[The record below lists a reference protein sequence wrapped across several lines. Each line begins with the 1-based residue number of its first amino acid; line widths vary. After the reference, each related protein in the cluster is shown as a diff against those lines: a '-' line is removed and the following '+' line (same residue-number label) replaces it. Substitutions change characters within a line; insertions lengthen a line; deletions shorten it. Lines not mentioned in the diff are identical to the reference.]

1 MRPLKTAPGE
11 LAPDDKRIT
20 RKEARDL
27 LTALDKPEFSGLMDD
42 YLKEISDPKNIKET
56 NQFLKESE
64 EKKDLPANVRLAKP
78 TPGFCIRSEK
88 YSIKHPSQRKKVFIN
103 IVSLEEVQPPENDK
117 SNMWKLP
124 YLLNKGRH
132 DQDKKGKYCT
142 TFDVVFNPKAI
153 ELANDN
159 LSFKKFVCDTAI
171 DGINNQILKKEEEKI
186 SSDFVVKKFNYK
198 GLEVSYV
205 NVHTLNKG
213 EMDDRK
219 EPSEFHKTE
228 MMKEVEKLKEESD
241 KKKEEEKK
249 EEDVDVYD
257 QPDIDNKDNVN
268 DVIKTKK
275 MIDKDSKE
283 PVYKIKYSD
292 NFEINNFF
300 YNPQGYEEAPKHDY
314 KKIVIEINTPLMNG
328 AAEAELEIDIKKLK
342 FKYKD
347 IYLLNLDL
355 PIEINKDSTT
365 AKFDKS
371 KKLLILTADIVHK
384 KQAMPEKKIDER
396 MEIINEE
403 EEKRKEE
410 EKKKK
415 EEEERIKKE
424 MEEKQKKEEEA
435 KKKLEE
441 EMRIKKEK
449 EKKEKEK
456 KEKERLEKE
465 KKEKEK
471 MEKMKKE
478 EEEKNKEDVVFIRG
492 QKNNNEENSI
502 VKNNENKLKEI
513 KYKADEE
520 IKEEKK
526 KFVEEIIPKKEEEE
540 DEEIEIR
547 EDEINTTVPMK
558 KQIEILRRKKE
569 QSQKNMVDDK
579 NKKKKEN
586 KKEEKEIKKE
596 KEKDENK
603 KHDEDDIVQKPN
615 ENKSQNATQ
624 SNNSN
629 EDTRTPTCFLSF
641 ANDWIYD
648 ID

>member
-1 MRPLKTAPGE
+1 MKSLKTAPGE
-11 LAPDDKRIT
+11 LAPDDKHIT

-27 LTALDKPEFSGLMDD
+27 LNALDKPEFSGLMDD
-42 YLKEISDPKNIKET
+42 YLKEISDPNNIKET

-78 TPGFCIRSEK
+78 TPGFCIKSEK

-103 IVSLEEVQPPENDK
+103 IVSLDEVQPPENNE

-153 ELANDN
+153 ELANGN

-171 DGINNQILKKEEEKI
+171 DGINNQILSKEEEKI

-228 MMKEVEKLKEESD
+228 VMKEVEKLKAENE
-241 KKKEEEKK
+241 KKKEQEKK
-249 EEDVDVYD
+249 GEEDVDVYD
-257 QPDIDNKDNVN
+257 QPDIDTKDNVN

-314 KKIVIEINTPLMNG
+314 KKIIIELNTPLMAG
-328 AAEAELEIDIKKLK
+328 ASEAELEIDVKKLK

-371 KKLLILTADIVHK
+371 KKILILSADIVHK
-384 KQAMPEKKIDER
+384 KQEIPEKKIDER

-424 MEEKQKKEEEA
+424 LEEKQKKEEEA

-465 KKEKEK
+465 KIEKEK
-471 MEKMKKE
+471 QEKLKKE
-478 EEEKNKEDVVFIRG
+478 EQEKEKNKEDVVFIRG
-492 QKNNNEENSI
+492 QKNEKRRGS
-502 VKNNENKLKEI
+502 
-513 KYKADEE
+513 
-520 IKEEKK
+520 KK
-526 KFVEEIIPKKEEEE
+526 K
-540 DEEIEIR
+540 IR
-547 EDEINTTVPMK
+547 R
-558 KQIEILRRKKE
+558 RRK
-569 QSQKNMVDDK
+569 
-579 NKKKKEN
+579 
-586 KKEEKEIKKE
+586 
-596 KEKDENK
+596 
-603 KHDEDDIVQKPN
+603 
-615 ENKSQNATQ
+615 
-624 SNNSN
+624 
-629 EDTRTPTCFLSF
+629 
-641 ANDWIYD
+641 
-648 ID
+648 

>member
-1 MRPLKTAPGE
+1 MRSLKTTPQQ
-11 LAPDDKRIT
+11 LDPDDKRIT

-27 LTALDKPEFSGLMDD
+27 LTALDKPEFGGLMDD
-42 YLKEISDPKNIKET
+42 YLKEISDPNNIKET

-88 YSIKHPSQRKKVFIN
+88 YSIKHPAQRKKVFIN
-103 IVSLEEVQPPENDK
+103 IVSLDEVKPPENNE

-153 ELANDN
+153 ELANGN

-171 DGINNQILKKEEEKI
+171 DGINGQILSKEEEKI
-186 SSDFVVKKFNYK
+186 SNDYVLKKFNYK

-205 NVHTLNKG
+205 NVHTLSKG

-228 MMKEVEKLKEESD
+228 VMKEVEKLKAENE

-249 EEDVDVYD
+249 GEEDVDVYD

-292 NFEINNFF
+292 NFELNNFF
-300 YNPQGYEEAPKHDY
+300 YNPQGYEEAPKQKY
-314 KKIVIEINTPLMNG
+314 KKIIIEINTPLMSG
-328 AAEAELEIDIKKLK
+328 AADAQLEIDIKKLK
-342 FKYKD
+342 FQYKD
-347 IYLLNLDL
+347 IYLLNLDV
-355 PIEINKDSTT
+355 PIEINKETTT

-371 KKLLILTADIVHK
+371 KKMLVLSADIVHK
-384 KQAMPEKKIDER
+384 NQPIPEKKIDEK

-410 EKKKK
+410 EAKKK

-435 KKKLEE
+435 KKKYEE
-441 EMRIKKEK
+441 EMKIKKEK
-449 EKKEKEK
+449 EKIEKEK

-471 MEKMKKE
+471 KQKE
-478 EEEKNKEDVVFIRG
+478 EEEKEKNKEDIVFIKG
-492 QKNNNEENSI
+492 QKNNDESSVLN
-502 VKNNENKLKEI
+502 NNENKLKEI
-513 KYKADEE
+513 KYKEEVETKKDEN
-520 IKEEKK
+520 K
-526 KFVEEIIPKKEEEE
+526 KFVEEIIPEEEKKEEF
-540 DEEIEIR
+540 DIR

-558 KQIEILRRKKE
+558 KQIEILRKKKE
-569 QSQKNMVDDK
+569 QKQKNADDDNT
-579 NKKKKEN
+579 NKKNNKKNEN
-586 KKEEKEIKKE
+586 KKEKEIQNQI
-596 KEKDENK
+596 ENK
-603 KHDEDDIVQKPN
+603 KHDEDDVVQKPI
-615 ENKSQNATQ
+615 ENQSQKNTQ
-624 SNNSN
+624 SNKSG

-641 ANDWIYD
+641 SNDWIYD

>member
-1 MRPLKTAPGE
+1 MRGLKTAPGQ

-42 YLKEISDPKNIKET
+42 YLKEISNPNNVKET

-88 YSIKHPSQRKKVFIN
+88 YSIKHPAQRKKVFIN
-103 IVSLEEVQPPENDK
+103 IVSLDEVQPPENNE

-153 ELANDN
+153 ELANGN
-159 LSFKKFVCDTAI
+159 LAFKKFVCDTAI
-171 DGINNQILKKEEEKI
+171 DGLNKQILSKEEEKI

-228 MMKEVEKLKEESD
+228 IMKEVEKIKEENE

-249 EEDVDVYD
+249 GEEEVDVYD

-275 MIDKDSKE
+275 IIDKDSKE

-314 KKIVIEINTPLMNG
+314 KKIIIEINTPLMIG
-328 AAEAELEIDIKKLK
+328 ASEAELEIDTKKLK

-371 KKLLILTADIVHK
+371 KKLLILSADIIHK
-384 KQAMPEKKIDER
+384 KQPVPEKKVDER

-403 EEKRKEE
+403 EEKKKEE
-410 EKKKK
+410 EKKRK

-424 MEEKQKKEEEA
+424 MEEKQRKEEEI

-441 EMRIKKEK
+441 EEMKKK
-449 EKKEKEK
+449 LEKEK

-465 KKEKEK
+465 RMETEKIEKEK
-471 MEKMKKE
+471 VKKSEEK
-478 EEEKNKEDVVFIRG
+478 EKNKEDIVFIRG
-492 QKNNNEENSI
+492 KKLNNEENSTLK
-502 VKNNENKLKEI
+502 KNEKRLKEI
-513 KYKADEE
+513 KYKEE
-520 IKEEKK
+520 IEIENKDNKK
-526 KFVEEIIPKKEEEE
+526 LVEEIIPQKEEVE
-540 DEEIEIR
+540 EIR
-547 EDEINTTVPMK
+547 EDEINTTIPMR
-558 KQIEILRRKKE
+558 KQIELLRKKKE
-569 QSQKNMVDDK
+569 QSQKNVDDRIK
-579 NKKKKEN
+579 KESENKKDEKEN
-586 KKEEKEIKKE
+586 KI
-596 KEKDENK
+596 DENK
-603 KHDEDDIVQKPN
+603 KHDEDDIEQKTN
-615 ENKSQNATQ
+615 EKKNQE
-624 SNNSN
+624 NNQGTSSN
-629 EDTRTPTCFLSF
+629 EDTRTPICFLSF
-641 ANDWIYD
+641 VNEWIYD

>member
-1 MRPLKTAPGE
+1 MQPLKTKPGE

-88 YSIKHPSQRKKVFIN
+88 YNIKHPVNRKKVFIN
-103 IVSLEEVQPPENDK
+103 IVSLEEVKEPTNDEN
-117 SNMWKLP
+117 NMWKLP
-124 YLLNKGRH
+124 YLLNQGRH

-142 TFDVVFNPKAI
+142 TYDVVFNPKAI
-153 ELANDN
+153 DLANGN
-159 LSFKKFVCDTAI
+159 LAFKKFVCDTAI
-171 DGINNQILKKEEEKI
+171 EGINREILSKEEEKI
-186 SSDFVVKKFNYK
+186 SKDFVIKKFNYK
-198 GLEVSYV
+198 GLEVAYV

-219 EPSEFHKTE
+219 EPSEFHKTQV
-228 MMKEVEKLKEESD
+228 MKEVEKMKEEME

-249 EEDVDVYD
+249 DGDIEVYDEPDVDS
-257 QPDIDNKDNVN
+257 KDNVN
-268 DVIKTKK
+268 DVIKAKK
-275 MIDKDSKE
+275 QIDKDSKE
-283 PVYKIKYSD
+283 PVYQIKYSN
-292 NFEINNFF
+292 NFELNNYF
-300 YNPQGYEEAPKHDY
+300 YNPQGYEEAPKNDY
-314 KKIVIEINTPLMNG
+314 KNIIIEINTPLMEG
-328 AAEAELEIDIKKLK
+328 IQDAELEIDTKKLK

-355 PIEINKDSTT
+355 PIEINRDSTK
-365 AKFDKS
+365 AKFEKA
-371 KKLLILTADIVHK
+371 KKILTLSADIIHK
-384 KQAMPEKKIDER
+384 KQQMPEKKIDEK

-424 MEEKQKKEEEA
+424 NEEKIKKEQEIKA
-435 KKKLEE
+435 KKEE

-449 EKKEKEK
+449 E
-456 KEKERLEKE
+456 RIDKE

-471 MEKMKKE
+471 REKE
-478 EEEKNKEDVVFIRG
+478 LIEKNKEETVFIKG
-492 QKNNNEENSI
+492 QKDNKENSLL
-502 VKNNENKLKEI
+502 NNKKVLKEI
-513 KYKADEE
+513 KYKQESE
-520 IKEEKK
+520 NSQKENKK
-526 KFVEEIIPKKEEEE
+526 LIEEIIPEVKEEQNEEEE
-540 DEEIEIR
+540 EIR
-547 EDEINTTVPMK
+547 EDQINTTVPMK
-558 KQIEILRRKKE
+558 KQLEIFRKRREELKKNE
-569 QSQKNMVDDK
+569 NDK
-579 NKKKKEN
+579 NKKGTKI
-586 KKEEKEIKKE
+586 KEIKKE
-596 KEKDENK
+596 KEKENKEIKEEIK
-603 KHDEDDIVQKPN
+603 KHDEDDVVVKQDNSKI
-615 ENKSQNATQ
+615 STQ
-624 SNNSN
+624 TNSK

-641 ANDWIYD
+641 SNDWIYE

>member
-1 MRPLKTAPGE
+1 MKSLKTAPGE
-11 LAPDDKRIT
+11 LAPDDKHIT

-27 LTALDKPEFSGLMDD
+27 LNALDKPEFSGLMDD
-42 YLKEISDPKNIKET
+42 YLKEISDPNNIKET

-78 TPGFCIRSEK
+78 IPGFCIRSEK

-103 IVSLEEVQPPENDK
+103 IVSLDEVQPPENDK

-153 ELANDN
+153 ELANSN

-171 DGINNQILKKEEEKI
+171 DGLNNQILSKEEEKI

-228 MMKEVEKLKEESD
+228 IMKEVEKIKKESEQ
-241 KKKEEEKK
+241 KTEEEKK
-249 EEDVDVYD
+249 GEEDIDVYD

-275 MIDKDSKE
+275 IIDKDSKE

-292 NFEINNFF
+292 NFEIKNFF
-300 YNPQGYEEAPKHDY
+300 YNPQGYEEAPKHEY
-314 KKIVIEINTPLMNG
+314 KKIIIEINTPLMAG
-328 AAEAELEIDIKKLK
+328 AGEAELEIDVKKLK

-347 IYLLNLDL
+347 IYVLNLDL
-355 PIEINKDSTT
+355 PIEINKESTT

-371 KKLLILTADIVHK
+371 KKLLILSADIVHK
-384 KQAMPEKKIDER
+384 NQPVPEKIVDER

-441 EMRIKKEK
+441 EQMRKKL
-449 EKKEKEK
+449 EKEK
-456 KEKERLEKE
+456 KEKERIEKERLEKE
-465 KKEKEK
+465 KIEKEK
-471 MEKMKKE
+471 A
-478 EEEKNKEDVVFIRG
+478 KNKEDIVFIKG
-492 QKNNNEENSI
+492 KKTNKEENSI
-502 VKNNENKLKEI
+502 LSNNENKLKEI
-513 KYKADEE
+513 KYK
-520 IKEEKK
+520 EEKEIEIENNNVQNK
-526 KFVEEIIPKKEEEE
+526 KLIEEIIPQKENEEE
-540 DEEIEIR
+540 IIR
-547 EDEINTTVPMK
+547 EDEINTTVPMR
-558 KQIEILRRKKE
+558 KQIELLRKHKE
-569 QSQKNMVDDK
+569 QAQKNADDK
-579 NKKKKEN
+579 IEKKNAN
-586 KKEEKEIKKE
+586 KKEENEIKKE
-596 KEKDENK
+596 EKK
-603 KHDEDDIVQKPN
+603 RQDEDDIEQKPN
-615 ENKSQNATQ
+615 ENNTQ
-624 SNNSN
+624 KNNSG
-629 EDTRTPTCFLSF
+629 EDTRTPICFLSF
-641 ANDWIYD
+641 TNDWIYD

>member
-1 MRPLKTAPGE
+1 MRGLKTAPGQ

-42 YLKEISDPKNIKET
+42 YLKEISNPNNVKET

-78 TPGFCIRSEK
+78 TPGFCVRSEK
-88 YSIKHPSQRKKVFIN
+88 YSIKHPAQRKKVFIN
-103 IVSLEEVQPPENDK
+103 IVSLDEVQPPENNE

-153 ELANDN
+153 ELANGN
-159 LSFKKFVCDTAI
+159 LAFKKFVCDTAI
-171 DGINNQILKKEEEKI
+171 DGLNKQILSKEEEKI

-228 MMKEVEKLKEESD
+228 IMKEVEKIKEENE

-249 EEDVDVYD
+249 GEEEVDVYD

-275 MIDKDSKE
+275 IIDKDSKE

-314 KKIVIEINTPLMNG
+314 KKIIIEINTPLMIG
-328 AAEAELEIDIKKLK
+328 ASEAELEIDTKKLK

-371 KKLLILTADIVHK
+371 KKLLILSADIIHK
-384 KQAMPEKKIDER
+384 KQPVPEKKVDER

-403 EEKRKEE
+403 EEKKKEE
-410 EKKKK
+410 EKKRK

-424 MEEKQKKEEEA
+424 MEEKQRKEEEI

-441 EMRIKKEK
+441 EEMKKK
-449 EKKEKEK
+449 LEKEK

-465 KKEKEK
+465 RMETEKIEKEK
-471 MEKMKKE
+471 VKKSEEK
-478 EEEKNKEDVVFIRG
+478 EKNKEDIVFIRG
-492 QKNNNEENSI
+492 KKLNNEENSTLK
-502 VKNNENKLKEI
+502 KNEKRLKEI
-513 KYKADEE
+513 KYKEE
-520 IKEEKK
+520 IEIENKDNKK
-526 KFVEEIIPKKEEEE
+526 LVEEIIPQKEEVE
-540 DEEIEIR
+540 EIR
-547 EDEINTTVPMK
+547 EDEINTTIPMR
-558 KQIEILRRKKE
+558 KQIELLRKKKE
-569 QSQKNMVDDK
+569 QSQKNVDDRIK
-579 NKKKKEN
+579 KESENKKDEKEN
-586 KKEEKEIKKE
+586 KI
-596 KEKDENK
+596 DENK
-603 KHDEDDIVQKPN
+603 KHDEDDIEQKTN
-615 ENKSQNATQ
+615 EKKNQE
-624 SNNSN
+624 NNQGTSSN
-629 EDTRTPTCFLSF
+629 EDTRTPICFLSF
-641 ANDWIYD
+641 VNEWIYD

>member
-1 MRPLKTAPGE
+1 MRPLKTVPGE

-27 LTALDKPEFSGLMDD
+27 LTALDKPEFNGLMDD
-42 YLKEISDPKNIKET
+42 YLKEISDPNNIKET

-88 YSIKHPSQRKKVFIN
+88 YSIKHPAQRKKVFIN
-103 IVSLEEVQPPENDK
+103 IVSLDEVKPPENNE

-142 TFDVVFNPKAI
+142 TFDVVFNPRAI
-153 ELANDN
+153 ELANGN

-171 DGINNQILKKEEEKI
+171 DGINGQILSKEEEKI
-186 SSDFVVKKFNYK
+186 SSDYVLKKFNYK

-228 MMKEVEKLKEESD
+228 VMKEVEKLKAENE

-249 EEDVDVYD
+249 GEEDVDVYD

-292 NFEINNFF
+292 NFELNNFF

-314 KKIVIEINTPLMNG
+314 KKIIIEINTPMMAG
-328 AAEAELEIDIKKLK
+328 ASEAELEVDVKKLK
-342 FKYKD
+342 FSYKD
-347 IYLLNLDL
+347 IYALNLDL
-355 PIEINKDSTT
+355 PIEINKESTT

-371 KKLLILTADIVHK
+371 KKMLILTADIVHK
-384 KQAMPEKKIDER
+384 KQVMPEKKVDEN

-410 EKKKK
+410 ERKKEEEKKK
-415 EEEERIKKE
+415 EEERIKKE

-435 KKKLEE
+435 KKKYEE
-441 EMRIKKEK
+441 EMKAKKEK
-449 EKKEKEK
+449 EK
-456 KEKERLEKE
+456 LEKE
-465 KKEKEK
+465 MKEKLEKEK
-471 MEKMKKE
+471 MEKEKLKKKE
-478 EEEKNKEDVVFIRG
+478 EAQKNKEDVVFIKG
-492 QKNNNEENSI
+492 QKNNEDNSLL
-502 VKNNENKLKEI
+502 KNNEGKLKEI
-513 KYKADEE
+513 KYKEEEEVKKDEN
-520 IKEEKK
+520 K
-526 KFVEEIIPKKEEEE
+526 KFVEEIIPEEEEE
-540 DEEIEIR
+540 DFDIR

-558 KQIEILRRKKE
+558 KQIEILRKKRE
-569 QSQKNMVDDK
+569 QKQKNASDDK
-579 NKKKKEN
+579 SGKKTKKTEV
-586 KKEEKEIKKE
+586 KKEEKKFVQN
-596 KEKDENK
+596 ENK
-603 KHDEDDIVQKPN
+603 KHDEDDIVQKPS
-615 ENKSQNATQ
+615 ENQVNSQNNKAG
-624 SNNSN
+624 

-641 ANDWIYD
+641 SNDWIYD

>member
-1 MRPLKTAPGE
+1 MKPLKTAPGE

-27 LTALDKPEFSGLMDD
+27 LTALDKPEFGGLMDD
-42 YLKEISDPKNIKET
+42 YIKEISNPNNIKET

-78 TPGFCIRSEK
+78 NPGFCIRSEK

-103 IVSLEEVQPPENDK
+103 IVSLEEVQPPENNE

-159 LSFKKFVCDTAI
+159 ISFKKFVCDTAI
-171 DGINNQILKKEEEKI
+171 NGINSQILSKEEEKI
-186 SSDFVVKKFNYK
+186 SNDYVVKKFNYK
-198 GLEVSYV
+198 GLEISYV

-228 MMKEVEKLKEESD
+228 VMKEVEKLKEENE

-249 EEDVDVYD
+249 EEEDVEVYD
-257 QPDIDNKDNVN
+257 QPDIDDKDNVN

-275 MIDKDSKE
+275 RIDKDSKE

-292 NFEINNFF
+292 TFELNNFF
-300 YNPQGYEEAPKHDY
+300 YNPQGYEETPKHDY
-314 KKIVIEINTPLMNG
+314 KKIIIEINTPLMPG
-328 AAEAELEIDIKKLK
+328 VADAELEVDVKKLK
-342 FKYKD
+342 FKHKE

-365 AKFDKS
+365 AKFDKT
-371 KKLLILTADIVHK
+371 KKILTLSADIVHK
-384 KQAMPEKKIDER
+384 KQPIPEKKIDEK

-410 EKKKK
+410 ELKKK

-424 MEEKQKKEEEA
+424 MEEKQKREEEA

-441 EMRIKKEK
+441 EEIRI
-449 EKKEKEK
+449 KKEKEK

-465 KKEKEK
+465 KL
-471 MEKMKKE
+471 KKE
-478 EEEKNKEDVVFIRG
+478 EEKEKNKEDIVFIRG
-492 QKNNNEENSI
+492 QKSNNSI
-502 VKNNENKLKEI
+502 IKNNENKLKDI
-513 KYKADEE
+513 KYKEE
-520 IKEEKK
+520 IETKKEENK
-526 KFVEEIIPKKEEEE
+526 KFVEEIIPEKEEEK
-540 DEEIEIR
+540 EEEPDIR

-558 KQIEILRRKKE
+558 KQIEILRKKRE
-569 QSQKNMVDDK
+569 EKQKNAADDK
-579 NKKKKEN
+579 NKKTVKKNEM
-586 KKEEKEIKKE
+586 KKEEKEKE
-596 KEKDENK
+596 KENKNEIEK
-603 KHDEDDIVQKPN
+603 KHDEDDIAQKPS
-615 ENKSQNATQ
+615 ENQTQKIVQN
-624 SNNSN
+624 SSSN

-641 ANDWIYD
+641 SNDWIYD